1 MLLRR
6 TVPRAA
12 RFAHFGLLRAEMVEG
27 ASVSTGRRLVGPVF
41 PPLRCLSG
49 ATASANA
56 IKSKIVGP
64 LVEAQDKGQPIR
76 VGMYAE
82 LSHTFEPHHVS
93 TFAGVCGDD
102 NPLHLDDQYAK
113 QQVRRPRLPHYY
125 PMSAGAAG
133 PSVCC
138 CGC

>member
-1 MLLRR
+1 MLRR

-12 RFAHFGLLRAEMVEG
+12 RFAHSGLLMTKRVEG
-27 ASVSTGRRLVGPVF
+27 TSVSTGRRLVGPVF
-41 PPLRCLSG
+41 LPVRCLSG
-49 ATASANA
+49 ATASSAKA

-64 LVEAQDKGQPIR
+64 LVEAQGGGQPIR

-113 QQVRRPRLPHYY
+113 QQVRRPRPTTLP
-125 PMSAGAAG
+125 PTA
-133 PSVCC
+133 C
-138 CGC
+138 